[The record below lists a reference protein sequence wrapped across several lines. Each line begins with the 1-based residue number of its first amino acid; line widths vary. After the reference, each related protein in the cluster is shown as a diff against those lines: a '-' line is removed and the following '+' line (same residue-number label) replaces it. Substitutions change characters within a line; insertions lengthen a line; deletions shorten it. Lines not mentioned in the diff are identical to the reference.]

1 MGKQLTASVTYMD
14 KTVKRF
20 EYGTVYEMMS
30 ELRKEL
36 NRRDDEALEAFKKE
50 TGLGYDEIRLENFRL
65 VNHIV
70 IDMNKITTVAELE
83 AFSAG
88 IQFFK
93 NYLFNV

>member
-1 MGKQLTASVTYMD
+1 MGKQLTASVTYTD
-14 KTVKRF
+14 KIVKRF
-20 EYGTVYEMMS
+20 EYGTIYEMMS

-36 NRRDDEALEAFKKE
+36 NRRDNEALEAFKKE

-93 NYLFNV
+93 NYMFNV